1 VDYASS
7 LLGLLPG
14 AKRGTPGVKELL
26 SKVATYLPQEQ
37 VERIRAATEFGA
49 AAHQGQTR
57 VSGEPYITHP
67 VAAAEILAD
76 LHLDADT
83 IVGAILHDV
92 IEDTPIAKADIAARF
107 GHDVA
112 EIVDGVT
119 KLDQIRFKN
128 REEAQAENFRKML
141 LAMVRDL
148 RVILVKLADRMHNLR
163 TIDALAP
170 AKRRSIARETLDIYA
185 PVAERLGLYA
195 MKLELEDLGFR
206 TLYPQRY
213 RVIERALKRARG
225 NQKEFLNK
233 IRAQLE
239 AALKKAAI
247 PARVESREK
256 HLFSI
261 YRKMLRKRA
270 MLSEIVDVYGLRIT
284 IDAVD
289 TCYRALG
296 VVHSVYKPMPGR
308 FKDYIAIPRINGYQS
323 LHTTLFGPN
332 GVPIEVQI
340 RTDDMDRVAESGIA
354 AHWKYKEGEHEGSAQ
369 QERARKWLSNLVEME
384 EGGNSEEFIE
394 SVKVDLFPD
403 KVYVFTPR
411 GEILRLPRGATVVDF
426 AYAVHT
432 AIGNRCVAAK
442 IDRRLTPLRSVL
454 RNGQTVQIITAKGAT
469 PNPSWVSFVVTAKA
483 RSAIRHYLKT
493 LRRGEAVELGRRL
506 LVQALAEFG
515 LKLDAVDPEA
525 LRSAL
530 VEFALRD
537 TEELFEKVGL
547 GERLAPLVARRLLPA
562 DQKPIPE
569 AAAPEPGAPGEY
581 VAPVRHA
588 PLAIAGTEGL
598 LVSYAH
604 CCYPLPN
611 DPILAFMST
620 GRGIVIHRETCS
632 NVADY
637 RKHPEKWLP
646 VSWQHKPG
654 RLFLSEIR
662 IETVNRMGVLA
673 AVSAAIAG
681 TQTNV
686 IHVTIEQRDA
696 ETSVQVFVLEVAD
709 RRHLARVMRV
719 VRHMPD
725 VLRTVR
731 TISTHAHGGAQAE
744 NGKDEDN

>member
-1 VDYASS
+1 
-7 LLGLLPG
+7 
-14 AKRGTPGVKELL
+14 
-26 SKVATYLPQEQ
+26 
-37 VERIRAATEFGA
+37 
-49 AAHQGQTR
+49 
-57 VSGEPYITHP
+57 
-67 VAAAEILAD
+67 
-76 LHLDADT
+76 
-83 IVGAILHDV
+83 
-92 IEDTPIAKADIAARF
+92 
-107 GHDVA
+107 
-112 EIVDGVT
+112 
-119 KLDQIRFKN
+119 
-128 REEAQAENFRKML
+128 
-141 LAMVRDL
+141 
-148 RVILVKLADRMHNLR
+148 
-163 TIDALAP
+163 
-170 AKRRSIARETLDIYA
+170 
-185 PVAERLGLYA
+185 
-195 MKLELEDLGFR
+195 
-206 TLYPQRY
+206 
-213 RVIERALKRARG
+213 
-225 NQKEFLNK
+225 
-233 IRAQLE
+233 
-239 AALKKAAI
+239 
-247 PARVESREK
+247 
-256 HLFSI
+256 
-261 YRKMLRKRA
+261 
-270 MLSEIVDVYGLRIT
+270 
-284 IDAVD
+284 
-289 TCYRALG
+289 
-296 VVHSVYKPMPGR
+296 MPGR

-340 RTDDMDRVAESGIA
+340 RTEDMDRVAESGIA
-354 AHWKYKEGEHEGSAQ
+354 AHWKYKEGELEGSAQ

-432 AIGNRCVAAK
+432 DIGNRCVAAK
-442 IDRRLTPLRSVL
+442 IDRRLTPLRTVL
-454 RNGQTVQIITAKGAT
+454 RNGQTVQIITAKGAS
-469 PNPSWVSFVVTAKA
+469 PNPSWVNFVVTAKA
-483 RSAIRHYLKT
+483 RSAIRHYLKS
-493 LRRGEAVELGRRL
+493 LRRSEAVELGKRL
-506 LVQALAEFG
+506 LVQALAEFEV
-515 LKLDAVDPEA
+515 KLDAVDPVA

-530 VEFALRD
+530 SEFALKD
-537 TEELFEKVGL
+537 TEELYERVGL

-562 DQKPIPE
+562 DRAQIAEPPPVI
-569 AAAPEPGAPGEY
+569 PGAPGEY
-581 VAPVRHA
+581 VAHPTA
-588 PLAIAGTEGL
+588 GPLAIAGTEGL

-662 IETVNRMGVLA
+662 IETVNRMGILA

-686 IHVTIEQRDA
+686 IHVTIETRDA

-709 RRHLARVMRV
+709 RKHLARVMRV

-731 TISTHAHGGAQAE
+731 TISTHSHAREQADE
-744 NGKDEDN
+744 SKFEDN